1 MKMETIRLLTCDNNR
16 EASILK
22 GRLENEGINCFLTN
36 ENFSSLM
43 PHFFGILGAG
53 VQIIVAKADFEKA
66 VKLLKLNLPDQH
78 ELVCP
83 KCKSTNIRF
92 GLGRRKSGKI
102 MTILLSL
109 LAGVPFNN
117 INNRYCCQDCDFSF
131 KIYQFNRK

>member
-1 MKMETIRLLTCDNNR
+1 METTRLLTCDNNR
-16 EASILK
+16 EAYILK
-22 GRLENEGINCFLTN
+22 GHLENEGIKCFLTN

-53 VQIIVAKADFEKA
+53 VQIVVNKTDYEKA
-66 VKLLKLNLPDQH
+66 VKLLKLDQPDQH

-83 KCKSTNIRF
+83 NCKSTNIRF

-109 LAGVPFNN
+109 FVWVPFNN
-117 INNRYCCQDCDFSF
+117 INNRYYCQDCNASF
-131 KIYQFNRK
+131 KIYQFNRKQ